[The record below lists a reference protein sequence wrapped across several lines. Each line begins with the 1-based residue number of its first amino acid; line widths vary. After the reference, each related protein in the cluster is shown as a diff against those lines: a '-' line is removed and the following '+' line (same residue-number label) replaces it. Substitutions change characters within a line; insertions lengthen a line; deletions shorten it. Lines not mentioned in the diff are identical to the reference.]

1 MTERDMPESWLPGK
15 AREPD
20 NNMTRGYR
28 RQESSETH
36 TSGVATTSYIIDSV
50 KGSKENDSDQLSLDK
65 ESQEIVPVSK
75 SSWTLPKWTKSW
87 VLWTLLLALVP
98 SGIAFMATA
107 MLLKLPSAPN
117 CPSIFWPL
125 ASASVRLNCAQLAA
139 SKQTVK
145 DLLQAIA
152 LVKELPKN
160 HPLRGEID
168 RLIEDWSR
176 EILQLAD
183 QSFQAGRLDEA
194 IATARQVPKEES
206 AYRLVEPKISKWQ
219 SIWSTAEGIYTE
231 AEAQMRDEKWHQA
244 FMLASRLLRVDNTYW
259 SMTKYDQLNRLI
271 VSAREDGEQLGKA
284 KTLAE
289 SKTVDNLLKAIKVAE
304 SIRQD
309 SYVYPKA
316 QQALSEFGD
325 KMLELAQAKLDGR
338 NPDQAI
344 LIAQKIPPSTGHN
357 KDIQDFIALS
367 EAQRSAW
374 LGTTA
379 GLETAIAQA
388 QQIEAT
394 RPKYEKAQELIAS
407 WQLEIQDVAHL
418 EKARTLA
425 SLGSVKD
432 FAAAITEAQLI
443 PEGNPRAEQAKKEI
457 GGWVAQIQTIEDR
470 PYLDR
475 ADQMAM
481 LEDVNSLQAAIAQA
495 SQVRR
500 GRALYPEARRKIGN
514 WTAKIQTTQDQP
526 YLDQAKS
533 LADSGDLPSAIATAQ
548 QIRSGRA
555 LSGEAQTV
563 IDQWQGQ
570 IRAKQNW
577 NKAREIA
584 VTGTPEAL
592 AQAIRLANRVPDNS
606 ILHSDA
612 SIAIDQWSQQLLDI
626 ARAQGESNIPRAIET
641 ARLIP
646 RGTDAYSAAREQI
659 RAWQE
664 YLNPQPQEVPQE
676 QSQQQPTQEQS
687 QQESLPEQPRVI
699 EGQ

>member
-1 MTERDMPESWLPGK
+1 MTERNIPESWLAGK

-20 NNMTRGYR
+20 NNNMTRGYR

-36 TSGVATTSYIIDSV
+36 TSGVPATSSMIESV
-50 KGSKENDSDQLSLDK
+50 KSSKENDSELLSLDK
-65 ESQEIVPVSK
+65 ESQKIVSL
-75 SSWTLPKWTKSW
+75 STNSWKLPKWAQSW

-98 SGIAFMATA
+98 GAIAFMATA

-125 ASASVRLNCAQLAA
+125 ASASVRLHCAQLAA
-139 SKQTVK
+139 SKETVK
-145 DLLQAIA
+145 DLLQAID

-160 HPLRGEID
+160 HPLRAEID
-168 RLIEDWSR
+168 RLIEEWSR
-176 EILQLAD
+176 DILQLAD

-206 AYRLVEPKISKWQ
+206 AYQLVEAKISKWQ
-219 SIWSTAEGIYTE
+219 SIWSNAEGIYTE

-244 FMLASRLLRVDNTYW
+244 FMLASRLLRVDNKYW

-271 VSAREDGEQLGKA
+271 VSAREDGEQLAKA
-284 KTLAE
+284 RSFAE
-289 SKTVDNLLKAIKVAE
+289 NKTVDNLLKAIKVAE
-304 SIRQD
+304 LIQQD

-316 QQALSEFGD
+316 QEALSEFGD
-325 KMLELAQAKLDGR
+325 KILELAQAKLDGR

-344 LIAQKIPPSTGHN
+344 LIAQKIPPSTRHQ
-357 KDIQDFIALS
+357 KDIEDFVTLA

-379 GLETAIAQA
+379 SLETAIAQA
-388 QQIEAT
+388 QQIQAT
-394 RPKYEKAQELIAS
+394 RPKYQKAQELIAN
-407 WQLEIQDVAHL
+407 WQIEVQDVAHL
-418 EKARTLA
+418 EKARNLA

-443 PEGNPRAEQAKKEI
+443 PDGNPRAEEARKEI
-457 GGWVAQIQTIEDR
+457 SGWVAQIQTIEDR

-481 LEDVNSLQAAIAQA
+481 LEDANSLQAAIAQA
-495 SQVRR
+495 NQVRQ
-500 GRALYPEARRKIGN
+500 GRALYSEARRKIGI
-514 WTAKIQTTQDQP
+514 WTAKIQRIQDQP
-526 YLDQAKS
+526 YLDQAKN
-533 LADSGDLPSAIATAQ
+533 LADSGDLSSAIATAQ
-548 QIRSGRA
+548 QIRPGRA
-555 LSGEAQTV
+555 LSGEAEAL
-563 IDQWQGQ
+563 IDEWQGQ
-570 IRAKQNW
+570 LRAKQNW

-592 AQAIRLANRVPDNS
+592 AKAIRLANRVPDNS
-606 ILHSDA
+606 ILRSDA
-612 SIAIDQWSQQLLDI
+612 TIAIDQWSQQLLDI

-641 ARLIP
+641 AMLIP

-664 YLNPQPQEVPQE
+664 YLNPQPQEAPQE
-676 QSQQQPTQEQS
+676 EYR
-687 QQESLPEQPRVI
+687 QESSQDSYTDPSTIIDRQ
-699 EGQ
+699 